1 MRSDAGPTARALLAL
16 ELIQDT
22 PGISAERLGDK
33 LGVSERAA
41 RRYVGM
47 LREAGIAV
55 ESERGPY
62 GGYRVGRG
70 VRLPPMVFS
79 AAEALGLVM
88 AVLDGHHDA
97 GDAADPVGNALG
109 KLVRALPAAVAAQ
122 AEAVRR
128 TTAPAPDRAAARP
141 DPRITIDL
149 VQACAARRPVR
160 VGYRSEGGSEW
171 ETEVDPWAIV
181 VRHGRWYL
189 LCRSRRRDQ
198 RRAYRVDRVLSVLAL
213 EGGFEPPA
221 DLDAVAELEEHLAAG
236 WDYEVEVVVEAPA
249 ETVGWCLSRVM
260 GRIEPVGEGRTRVV
274 GTTGNPFWYAERLV
288 VLPVPYRIVGGPELR
303 SAARTVA
310 QRLLAAAGPPDP
322 AEPAGSD
329 EAAGSDEPAGSDES
343 AGSDGVAGAG
353 AGG

>member
-1 MRSDAGPTARALLAL
+1 MRSDLSPTARALLAL
-16 ELIQDT
+16 ELIQDS
-22 PGISAERLGDK
+22 PGITAERLGDR

-70 VRLPPMVFS
+70 VRLPPMTFS

-97 GDAADPVGNALG
+97 GDATDPVGNALG
-109 KLVRALPAAVAAQ
+109 KLVRALPSAVAAQ

-141 DPRITIDL
+141 DPQITIDL
-149 VQACAARRPVR
+149 VQACAAHRPVR
-160 VGYRSEGGSEW
+160 IGYRSEAGAEW

-189 LCRSRRRDQ
+189 LCRSRRSGG
-198 RRAYRVDRVLSVLAL
+198 RRGYRVDRVLSVLPL
-213 EGGFEPPA
+213 EGSFAPPA

-236 WDYEVEVVVEAPA
+236 WDYDVEVVVEAPV
-249 ETVGWCLSRVM
+249 ETVSCHLSRMM
-260 GRIEPVGEGRTRVV
+260 GRLEPTGDGGTRVV
-274 GTTGNPFWYAERLV
+274 GTTGNPYWYAERLV
-288 VLPVPYRIVGGPELR
+288 VLPMPYRIVHGRELR
-303 SAARTVA
+303 AAARTVA
-310 QRLLAAAGPPDP
+310 ARLLAAAGPGAPDEEDAGP
-322 AEPAGSD
+322 A
-329 EAAGSDEPAGSDES
+329 
-343 AGSDGVAGAG
+343 
-353 AGG
+353 

>member
-1 MRSDAGPTARALLAL
+1 MRSDVSPTARALLAL
-16 ELIQDT
+16 ELIQDS
-22 PGISAERLGDK
+22 PGITAERLGDK

-70 VRLPPMVFS
+70 VRLPPMMFS

-88 AVLDGHHDA
+88 AVLDGHHHA

-141 DPRITIDL
+141 DPQITMDL
-149 VQACAARRPVR
+149 VQACAAHRPVR
-160 VGYRSEGGSEW
+160 LGYRSESGTEW
-171 ETEVDPWAIV
+171 ETDVDPWAIV

-189 LCRSRRRDQ
+189 LCRSHRKDERRG
-198 RRAYRVDRVLSVLAL
+198 YRVDRVLSVATLT
-213 EGGFEPPA
+213 GTFVPPA

-236 WDYEVEVVVEAPA
+236 WDYEVEVVVDAPV
-249 ETVGWCLSRVM
+249 ETVGRYLSRMM
-260 GRIEPVGEGRTRVV
+260 GRLDAVDDRTTRVV

-288 VLPVPYRIVGGPELR
+288 VLPVPYRIVRGPEVQR
-303 SAARTVA
+303 AARKVGE
-310 QRLLAAAGPPDP
+310 RLLAAAGPGAP
-322 AEPAGSD
+322 AEGDTGSGARPGAGS
-329 EAAGSDEPAGSDES
+329 
-343 AGSDGVAGAG
+343 GA
-353 AGG
+353 

>member
-1 MRSDAGPTARALLAL
+1 MRSDLSPTARALLAL
-16 ELIQDT
+16 ELIQDS
-22 PGISAERLGDK
+22 PGITAERLGDK

-70 VRLPPMVFS
+70 VRLPPMMFS

-109 KLVRALPAAVAAQ
+109 KLIRALPAAVAAQ

-141 DPRITIDL
+141 DPQITLDL
-149 VQACAARRPVR
+149 VQACAAHRPVR
-160 VGYRSEGGSEW
+160 IGYRSEAGTEW
-171 ETEVDPWAIV
+171 ETDVDPWAIV

-189 LCRSRRRDQ
+189 LCRSHRKDERRG
-198 RRAYRVDRVLSVLAL
+198 YRVDRVLSVVTL
-213 EGGFEPPA
+213 EGTFVPPA

-236 WDYEVEVVVEAPA
+236 WDYEVEVVVDAPV
-249 ETVGWCLSRVM
+249 ETVGWHLSRMM
-260 GRIEPVGEGRTRVV
+260 GRREPTGDGRTRVV
-274 GTTGNPFWYAERLV
+274 GTTGNPYWYAERLV
-288 VLPVPYRIVGGPELR
+288 ALPVPYRIVRSPELR
-303 SAARTVA
+303 AAARTVA
-310 QRLLAAAGPPDP
+310 GRLLAAAGPGAP
-322 AEPAGSD
+322 AEGDAGD
-329 EAAGSDEPAGSDES
+329 AD
-343 AGSDGVAGAG
+343 
-353 AGG
+353 